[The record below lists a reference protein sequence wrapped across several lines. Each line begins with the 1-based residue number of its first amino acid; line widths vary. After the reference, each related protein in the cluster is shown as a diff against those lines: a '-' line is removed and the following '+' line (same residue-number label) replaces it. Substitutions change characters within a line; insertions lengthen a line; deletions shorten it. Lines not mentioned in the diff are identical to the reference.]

1 MEYIKYDNGEEED
14 VTIRQLMACQKLYGK
29 HKQYNMVVQ
38 TCTVQEKT
46 PSLSSSKKKKQ
57 QQKQKQPSPLS
68 TTTVKNCIPT
78 GCIEPINLEILTD
91 MTNPEL
97 KQELRLR
104 KETLSGNK
112 IELQMHLTDALL
124 KPKFTEEEL
133 LLVKVKVDNNN
144 YPLLLLWDEDGES
157 VTTHHNNYNP
167 WQSYTYKVN
176 HANGDNPVNKPFE
189 LNNVFAWAKV

>member
-1 MEYIKYDNGEEED
+1 
-14 VTIRQLMACQKLYGK
+14 
-29 HKQYNMVVQ
+29 
-38 TCTVQEKT
+38 
-46 PSLSSSKKKKQ
+46 
-57 QQKQKQPSPLS
+57 
-68 TTTVKNCIPT
+68 
-78 GCIEPINLEILTD
+78 

-157 VTTHHNNYNP
+157 VTTHHNNYTP
-167 WQSYTYKVN
+167 CMAILHVQSKS
-176 HANGDNPVNKPFE
+176 HQ
-189 LNNVFAWAKV
+189 W